1 MRLPAALF
9 LAAAAFASGIGA
21 AQGQSVIQ
29 SAPAGNV
36 LIDSYAAEIGPRDLV
51 NSNGARLTQPW
62 QVLRQ
67 DRANYHRFGI
77 RDRADEWDSFFHDA
91 NNRAAFENML
101 HSGSISRQAA
111 RDILRG
117 GAVVLVE
124 IYGRGGVGRSVVVT
138 VAR

>member
-1 MRLPAALF
+1 MKKPIASLLAALGF
-9 LAAAAFASGIGA
+9 VALAGA

-29 SAPAGNV
+29 SAPSGNV
-36 LIDSYAAEIGPRDLV
+36 LIDSYAAQIGPRDLV

-77 RDRADEWDSFFHDA
+77 RDRGDEWDSFFHDA
-91 NNRAAFENML
+91 DNRAAFENML
-101 HSGSISRQAA
+101 RSGSISPQAA
-111 RDILRG
+111 RDIMRG

-124 IYGRGGVGRSVVVT
+124 IYGRGGVGSSVVVT